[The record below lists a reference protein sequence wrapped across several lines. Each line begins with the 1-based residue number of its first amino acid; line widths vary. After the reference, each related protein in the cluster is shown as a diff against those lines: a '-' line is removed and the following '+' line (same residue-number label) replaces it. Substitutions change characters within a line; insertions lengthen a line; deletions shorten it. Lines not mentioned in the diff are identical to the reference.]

1 MPRAIS
7 GPILLSM
14 GRFLLVHKHA
24 PEQCSSAWAAWR
36 GHPSRLHG
44 SDVTCSCVHGGHTI
58 WWDVEAPSAEE
69 ALALLP
75 GYVGRSTSVVPVRRV
90 VTP

>member
-1 MPRAIS
+1 
-7 GPILLSM
+7 M
-14 GRFLLVHKHA
+14 GRFLLVHQHA
-24 PEQCSSAWAAWR
+24 PEHCSSAWAAWR

-44 SDVTCSCVHGGHTI
+44 SDVACSCVHGGHTI
-58 WWDVEAPSAEE
+58 WWEVEAAGAEE

-75 GYVGRSTSVVPVRRV
+75 DYVARSTRVVPIRRV

>member
-75 GYVGRSTSVVPVRRV
+75 GYVARSTSVVPIRRV